1 MPGLLDRID
10 ALLAAFPSQGE
21 PRELRHIENTLTDG
35 YAHALAL
42 EGERLRIERR
52 IEEAVASEE
61 TEDIS
66 ALTRRMA
73 AIDRDLSDL
82 RGRLG
87 ILRGRAREMRAALAA
102 AG

>member
-10 ALLAAFPSQGE
+10 DLLAAFPSHGE
-21 PRELRHIENTLTDG
+21 TRALLHIENTLTDG

-52 IEEAVASEE
+52 LEEAVDSPNG
-61 TEDIS
+61 DVDLS
-66 ALTRRMA
+66 ALKKRMD
-73 AIDRDLSDL
+73 AIDRDLADL

-87 ILRGRAREMRAALAA
+87 ILRGRAREMRAAL
-102 AG
+102 